1 MTASHVESRSRIP
14 SVDIMKGIG
23 MMLVIH
29 THAFFFY
36 PQQQMTFDIIMSNVT
51 MPLFFY
57 IAGFFIPTRGGFR
70 HFLTQKI
77 NRLLIPFAF
86 FFVLQFVFYLS
97 ISICE
102 NLIHGQKLVN
112 TVYVLDLPSKITNG
126 VLWFLRS
133 LFCGSVLFYGFLKL
147 MSRFNVY
154 AISIIT
160 IVTCY
165 IGVHLPSFLSNH
177 FGDSIILDVIHFTR
191 ISFALE
197 MFPFMWIGHLSMKHH
212 FSSFHITWARLL
224 LGCIIL
230 TLILCVPTI
239 IMQCGD
245 GLPISHEA
253 RILKIV
259 AGLAGIGLIR
269 MVSKFISKH
278 FSKSYPVLYLKYIG
292 RYSLIAY
299 GTHCMLLKIC
309 ESLGSNFPKLN
320 FCFALVM
327 CPIVINMCIKY
338 IPLFTAQQIIRL
350 PSLTHSIFK
359 STDRSITD

>member
-1 MTASHVESRSRIP
+1 
-14 SVDIMKGIG
+14 

-57 IAGFFIPTRGGFR
+57 IAGFFIPTGGGFR

-102 NLIHGQKLVN
+102 NFIHGQKLVN
-112 TVYVLDLPSKITNG
+112 T
-126 VLWFLRS
+126 
-133 LFCGSVLFYGFLKL
+133 
-147 MSRFNVY
+147 
-154 AISIIT
+154 
-160 IVTCY
+160 
-165 IGVHLPSFLSNH
+165 
-177 FGDSIILDVIHFTR
+177 VIHFTR

-197 MFPFMWIGHLSMKHH
+197 MFPFMWIGHLSMKHD
-212 FSSFHITWARLL
+212 FSSFHITWTRLL

-245 GLPISHEA
+245 GLPISHES

-269 MVSKFISKH
+269 IVSKFISKH
-278 FSKSYPVLYLKYIG
+278 FSKSYPVLYLNYIG
-292 RYSLIAY
+292 RYSLIVY

-309 ESLGSNFPKLN
+309 ELLGSDFPELN
-320 FCFALVM
+320 FCFALAM
-327 CPIVINMCIKY
+327 CPIVINLCIKY

-350 PSLTHSIFK
+350 PSLTNPILK
-359 STDRSITD
+359 STDRSVTD